1 MPKPHD
7 SKLQEPSF
15 VQLSLPLYWKPFL
28 ETKKKVRSKNA
39 RKAFDMFQKGALI
52 LKYELENGG
61 IQSVEAKAAIRDFL
75 VILQGSK

>member
-7 SKLQEPSF
+7 SQSQEASF

-28 ETKKKVRSKNA
+28 ETRKKVRSKNA
-39 RKAFDMFQKGALI
+39 RKAFDMFQEGARI
-52 LKYELENGG
+52 LNYELENGG

-75 VILQGSK
+75 AILQGAK